1 MLQPGTLICARY
13 QITRLI
19 GRGGMSAVYQA
30 RDLSSGKLYAIKDVE
45 RNGKAN
51 NNVVLQSL
59 TAEGRMLK
67 QLDNPHLP
75 KIYDIIENP
84 NSFMLV
90 MDFIEGESL
99 DKVIARE
106 GAQSIDRVY
115 NWSMQICEV
124 FSYLHSQTPPI
135 VYRDMK
141 PANVILQP
149 NGNIMMID
157 FGTARTQKSN
167 AMQSDTICIG
177 TAGFAAPEQFGGLGE
192 STARTDI
199 FCLGATIYNLITGHS
214 PCDNPKG
221 ILPLERW
228 NPQLAG
234 SPLSYII
241 AKCTR
246 NDPNERYQTA
256 LELRNDLY
264 LASVGAFGAKQGRGR
279 SEKLA
284 QGNPNAWQA
293 QKFKTNG
300 NKSGGLSG
308 LLSFGGKKNQP
319 VEEPAWPNPQ
329 TPPVYANQAPVQ
341 HNAQQWQQ
349 PPQQMPQQMN
359 PYPARQSAYLQQ
371 AHAGAP
377 SAEQSEASAAIWK
390 KLTLISALVAI
401 LFLLGGTI
409 CMLMELSA
417 ISIVLFVFAIAS
429 FVLAIISTILFVKHR
444 NNAAAYEEEYFQG

>member
-1 MLQPGTLICARY
+1 MLQPGTLICAKY
-13 QITRLI
+13 QVIRLI

-84 NSFMLV
+84 DSFMLV

-99 DKVIARE
+99 DKVIARQ
-106 GAQSIDRVY
+106 GAQPIDRVY

-124 FSYLHSQTPPI
+124 FSYLHSQNPPI

-167 AMQSDTICIG
+167 YMQSDTICIG

-221 ILPLERW
+221 ILPLEGW
-228 NPQLAG
+228 NPRLAG

-241 AKCTR
+241 SKCTR

-264 LASVGAFGAKQGRGR
+264 LASTGAFGTRQAGGR
-279 SEKLA
+279 SERLA

-293 QKFKTNG
+293 QKVKTNG
-300 NKSGGLSG
+300 NKSAGLSG
-308 LLSFGGKKNQP
+308 LLSFGGKR
-319 VEEPAWPNPQ
+319 NPQ
-329 TPPVYANQAPVQ
+329 QQQAWQNLQTDANRANQISSQ
-341 HNAQQWQQ
+341 NSAQQWRQQ
-349 PPQQMPQQMN
+349 VQPQQQKQFS
-359 PYPARQSAYLQQ
+359 ASQSTYYQHANSGMSVQQ
-371 AHAGAP
+371 A
-377 SAEQSEASAAIWK
+377 EAAASTWK

-401 LFLLGGTI
+401 LFLLGGLI
-409 CMLMELSA
+409 CLLTEQGIVSV
-417 ISIVLFVFAIAS
+417 VLFIFAIAS
-429 FVLAIISTILFVKHR
+429 FVLVIISIILFLKNR
-444 NNAAAYEEEYFQG
+444 NAAAEREDNYTYK